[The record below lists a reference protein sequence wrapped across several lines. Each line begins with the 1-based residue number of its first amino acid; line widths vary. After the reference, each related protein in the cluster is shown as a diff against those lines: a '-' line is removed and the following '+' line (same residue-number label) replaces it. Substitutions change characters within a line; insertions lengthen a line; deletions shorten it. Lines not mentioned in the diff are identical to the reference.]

1 MSLHA
6 VWRGEGAALLRR
18 DVRSRWTVAE
28 VVARGGIATGEGV
41 EADFGE
47 VSGYVVSEA
56 VGEVSLVGV
65 MPERERESFNC
76 FLVGSDLIGEQ
87 FRFAGV

>member
-6 VWRGEGAALLRR
+6 VWRGEGAALLR
-18 DVRSRWTVAE
+18 RWTVAE